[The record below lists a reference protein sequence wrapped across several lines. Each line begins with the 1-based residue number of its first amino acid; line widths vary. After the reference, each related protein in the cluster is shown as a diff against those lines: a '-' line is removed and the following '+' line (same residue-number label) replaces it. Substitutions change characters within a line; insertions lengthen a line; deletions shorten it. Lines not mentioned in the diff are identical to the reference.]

1 MSNVGITNYY
11 AYLGP
16 LGGGRS
22 PRTTLFCLEGR
33 ISHRNIRLARG
44 GNGVPCLERESQ
56 AIMNITQI
64 KEAIRYMSR
73 TDRIEIFRWLDG
85 ELAGRLPFRS
95 DRVDQLQRSG
105 GIERTLKFDA
115 KRGGPTIG
123 QRR

>member
-1 MSNVGITNYY
+1 MNV
-11 AYLGP
+11 
-16 LGGGRS
+16 
-22 PRTTLFCLEGR
+22 
-33 ISHRNIRLARG
+33 
-44 GNGVPCLERESQ
+44 
-56 AIMNITQI
+56 TQI

-73 TDRIEIFRWLDG
+73 TDRIEISRWLDG

-95 DRVDQLQRSG
+95 DRVDQLQPSG